1 MSRLRVLLAGLVVV
15 GIAAG
20 VAAATDPSGT
30 RTVDYQ
36 ANGTL
41 PGDVHYNVDRIK
53 FQIKDRTDLVTQTL
67 TYGAH
72 SSSGWHSHIG
82 IVLVTV
88 KDGTVTRYLS
98 DCVAQVFH
106 AGDVFVETSELG
118 PLVLRNETDTAAH
131 LAATFVTP
139 SPAVLRV
146 NEPNPGCSAT

>member
-1 MSRLRVLLAGLVVV
+1 MKRLILAGVVAACI
-15 GIAAG
+15 GAG
-20 VAAATDPSGT
+20 VAYATVPSGT

-36 ANGTL
+36 AQGTF
-41 PGDVHYNVDRIK
+41 PAPVHYNVDRIK
-53 FQIKDRTDLVTQTL
+53 LQIKDRTDLVTQAI

-98 DCVAQVFH
+98 DCLGQSFS
-106 AGDVFVETSELG
+106 AGDVFVETSEMG
-118 PLVLRNETDTAAH
+118 PLVLRNETAAPAH
-131 LAATFVTP
+131 IAATFVTP

-146 NEPNPGCSAT
+146 DQPNPGCAVG